1 MTQVQAAIVSPD
13 GVTLVIENQ
22 TTPIASSHPNY
33 SEIRS
38 LAASGIYDGIPALLD
53 LVTPIVDFGAGLVTV
68 KDGVVLYKDNPT
80 HNAVT
85 TRILSMVEEGLSVD
99 PMFRFLER
107 LMLNPSFRAV
117 KELYGFMEANDLPIT
132 SDGYLTAYKMVT
144 RKDDG
149 TLTDS
154 RTGTFD
160 YSVGAPA
167 AEMPRNEVNEDPE
180 QTCSAGLH
188 VCAQEYLSS
197 GYTFGAVT
205 ILVKVDPADVVA
217 VPTDYHN
224 AKMRVCKHETIRELD
239 PNTKGFAFTSA
250 VLDEDAMDEV
260 VQLADDSTVLT
271 HEAALAHFDCNA
283 GALRKRLNRGVSA
296 KRIYQGGVEMV
307 QIIEVDTAPAPV
319 ADEPVDDTISVDEA
333 MAHFDCD
340 RAALRKRCVRG
351 VTAEWAYDFSGE
363 ERVRILD
370 TE

>member
-1 MTQVQAAIVSPD
+1 MTIVQSAIVSPN
-13 GVTLVIENQ
+13 GVTLVIDNQ
-22 TTPIASSHPNY
+22 TTPIIDSHPNY
-33 SEIRS
+33 GEIRS
-38 LAASGIYDGIPALLD
+38 LAAAGTYAGIPALLN
-53 LVTPIVDFGAGLVTV
+53 LVAAIEDFGVGLVTV
-68 KDGVVLYKDNPT
+68 KDGVVLYKDMPT

-85 TRILSMVEEGLSVD
+85 SRILSMVDEGLSVG

-132 SDGYLTAYKMVT
+132 DDGYLTAYKMVT

-149 TLTDS
+149 TLTDN

-167 AEMPRNEVNEDPE
+167 AEMPRNEVNEDPN

-188 VCAQEYLSS
+188 VCAQEYLSA

-217 VPTDYHN
+217 VPVDYHN

-260 VQLADDSTVLT
+260 VMLADESNIMT
-271 HEAALAHFDCNA
+271 HEAALKYFDCNA
-283 GALRKRLNRGVSA
+283 SALRKRLNRGASA
-296 KRIYQGGVEMV
+296 KRVYQDGVEMV
-307 QIIEVDTAPAPV
+307 QVIAPDTTDDVPV
-319 ADEPVDDTISVDEA
+319 VDDTVSFEEA
-333 MAHFDCD
+333 MDILDID
-340 RAALRKRCVRG
+340 RAALRKRLNRG
-351 VTAEWAYDFSGE
+351 STV
-363 ERVRILD
+363 ERVITDDEVRVRFLD
-370 TE
+370 TDDE